1 MVIYQAKVFNEMVI
15 EDRVIEYKVI
25 TKIIYINKK

>member
-1 MVIYQAKVFNEMVI
+1 MVIYQAKIFNEMVI